1 MLSYKI
7 YKLIHLL
14 GIMLLFASLG
24 AVTLHVINGGDRQSN
39 RGRKLL
45 ASSHGTALLLILV
58 GGFGMLARLDEGLS
72 HWVGIKIV
80 IWVALGA
87 GLTLAYKKP
96 AMARVLWWI
105 YPCLGLLAAWTVLYL
120 TAG

>member
-1 MLSYKI
+1 MLSYNF

-24 AVTLHVINGGDRQSN
+24 AVTLHVLNGGDRQSN

-45 ASSHGTALLLILV
+45 ASTHGSALLLILI
-58 GGFGMLARLDEGLS
+58 GGFGMLARMQQGLS
-72 HWVGIKIV
+72 HWVGIKLV
-80 IWVALGA
+80 VWLALGA

-96 AMARVLWWI
+96 ALARVLWWI
-105 YPCLGLLAAWTVLYL
+105 YPCLGFLAAWTVLYR
-120 TAG
+120 TA